1 MWNHFK
7 LDYTMKKLFFVSA
20 LLALTAALKAQNYQI
35 DVFEAYKNQ
44 NPETSGSIWQ
54 SLTSEVYLMNMS
66 SMDKLIDEIYFR
78 NKKKRMR
85 GSVSSVFIT
94 AKFDGT
100 AVFNGIEYPLYR
112 FKSAKDGKFSDIK
125 NNNSSLRIIEAM
137 PVSSVFGDKTEE
149 IVSMQLELHNS
160 PDIVSAFAAKQLKTL
175 SSNMTAASVPAMK
188 AYVKEISAL
197 LSQNLENSASVYSFS
212 TPVNISAEENAGEKS
227 VNSIAV
233 YFFKPE
239 LSDDDLT
246 LGGQVKENLDSL
258 LKNNVQN
265 INPGHLNTLM
275 GYQNYP
281 YIVCVNYKT
290 KYSVNINKDLTADK
304 LALRKNSL
312 NEAFS
317 QGRINAD
324 IYNMGTELNN
334 FLNLYVDIK
343 KNAKNNAGHFYI
355 LKDYRELRNMY
366 SRTKKIHDGDKV
378 FEECFNNV
386 YRGYIKDIEDNFLT
400 DGMEDIK
407 TAADLLQNGA
417 KEGLKQEEYEK
428 DLTLLKAVTLPD
440 TSDDEVLKMK
450 DLISR
455 TETLLYNSF
464 YAPMISE
471 FEKAPSFYEC
481 QRLISY
487 MERTKCEKCY
497 LAIKKA
503 VEGFKNTV
511 NENKDLGNWGSD
523 K

>member
-1 MWNHFK
+1 
-7 LDYTMKKLFFVSA
+7 
-20 LLALTAALKAQNYQI
+20 
-35 DVFEAYKNQ
+35 
-44 NPETSGSIWQ
+44 
-54 SLTSEVYLMNMS
+54 MS
-66 SMDKLIDEIYFR
+66 SDM
-78 NKKKRMR
+78 
-85 GSVSSVFIT
+85 VAT
-94 AKFDGT
+94 PA
-100 AVFNGIEYPLYR
+100 
-112 FKSAKDGKFSDIK
+112 
-125 NNNSSLRIIEAM
+125 
-137 PVSSVFGDKTEE
+137 
-149 IVSMQLELHNS
+149 
-160 PDIVSAFAAKQLKTL
+160 
-175 SSNMTAASVPAMK
+175 PAMK
-188 AYVKEISAL
+188 AYIKEISAL
-197 LSQNLENSASVYSFS
+197 LSQNLDNSASVYSFS
-212 TPVNISAEENAGEKS
+212 TPVNISAEENRGEKN
-227 VNSIAV
+227 VYSIAV

-324 IYNMGTELNN
+324 IYNMGTELNK

-366 SRTKKIHDGDKV
+366 YRTKKSHDGDKI
-378 FEECFNNV
+378 FEECFNEV
-386 YRGYIKDIEDNFLT
+386 YLGYIKDIEDNFLT
-400 DGMEDIK
+400 NGLEDLK

-417 KEGLKQEEYEK
+417 TEGLKAEEYEK
-428 DLTLLKAVTLPD
+428 NLSLLKAVTLPD
-440 TSDDEVLKMK
+440 SSDDEVLKMK

-487 MERTKCEKCY
+487 AERTKCEKCY
-497 LAIKKA
+497 IALKKA
-503 VEGFKNTV
+503 VEGFKNIV
-511 NENKDLGNWGSD
+511 NENKDFGNWGSD

>member
-1 MWNHFK
+1 
-7 LDYTMKKLFFVSA
+7 MKQLFFLLA
-20 LLALTAALKAQNYQI
+20 FLALTPALNAQNYGI
-35 DVFEAYKNQ
+35 GVFEAYKNK
-44 NPETSGSIWQ
+44 NSETSGSMWQ

-66 SMDKLIDEIYFR
+66 SLDKLIDEVYFR
-78 NKKKRMR
+78 NKKKRMK
-85 GSVSSVFIT
+85 GSVDGVFIT

-112 FKSAKDGKFSDIK
+112 FKSAKDGKFSEIK
-125 NNNSSLRIIEAM
+125 NNNSALRIIDAM
-137 PVSSVFGDKTEE
+137 PISAVFGDKAEE
-149 IVSMQLELHNS
+149 TVEMQLVLHNS
-160 PDIVSAFAAKQLKTL
+160 PDIVSSFAAKQLKTM
-175 SSNMTAASVPAMK
+175 SSDMIATPAPAMK
-188 AYVKEISAL
+188 AYIKEISAL
-197 LSQNLENSASVYSFS
+197 LSQNLDNSASVYSFS
-212 TPVNISAEENAGEKS
+212 TPVNISAEENRGEKN
-227 VNSIAV
+227 VYSIAV

-324 IYNMGTELNN
+324 IYNMGTELNK

-366 SRTKKIHDGDKV
+366 YRTKKSHDGDKI
-378 FEECFNNV
+378 FEECFNEV
-386 YRGYIKDIEDNFLT
+386 YLVYIKDIEDNFLT
-400 DGMEDIK
+400 NGLEDLK

-417 KEGLKQEEYEK
+417 TEGLKAEEYEK
-428 DLTLLKAVTLPD
+428 NLSILKAVTLPD
-440 TSDDEVLKMK
+440 SSDDDVLKMK

-487 MERTKCEKCY
+487 AERTKCEKCY
-497 LAIKKA
+497 IALKKA
-503 VEGFKNTV
+503 VEGFKNIV
-511 NENKDLGNWGSD
+511 NENKDFGNWGSD